1 MDAMRIVIAPDSFKE
16 SMTAAEAAAAIERGV
31 RTALPEAVC
40 TVLPVADGGEGTLDA
55 LAAALGAE
63 RRGVDTGDA
72 LGRPVRAAFALA
84 ADGLAV
90 IEVAQAVGLGLL
102 DGRRDIFHATTTGV
116 AALVLA
122 ALDAG
127 ATRLLVGLGGTATCD
142 GGAGLL
148 AGLGVRF
155 LDAAGRDVRPDPDGL
170 ADLARVDASALDS
183 RARAVSMTLAC
194 DVTNPLLGPTG
205 AAAVFGPQKGATPEQ
220 VPMLDVVLAKVAD
233 GLAAAGFADVRHRP
247 GAGAAGGLGAAFLAL
262 GADLRPG
269 FGVVADAIAL
279 EPAIASADLVIT
291 GEGSLDAQT
300 GSGKAPAGVAAL
312 ATRHGVPVLAFA
324 GRVPDPDAALRLG
337 FAAAVPIAGSL
348 PLAQALVR
356 GPELLEAAVAATLTR
371 PSSGRSTV
379 TPAGE

>member
-1 MDAMRIVIAPDSFKE
+1 MRIVIAPDSFKE

-31 RTALPEAVC
+31 RTALPEATC
-40 TVLPVADGGEGTLDA
+40 AVLPVADGGEGTLDA

-63 RRGVDTGDA
+63 LREVDTVDA

-90 IEVAQAVGLGLL
+90 IEVAQVVGLGLL
-102 DGRRDIFHATTTGV
+102 AGRRDVLHATTAGL

-122 ALDAG
+122 ALEAD

-155 LDAAGRDVRPDPDGL
+155 LDAAGRVLRPDPDGL
-170 ADLARVDASALDS
+170 ADLARVDAAALDS
-183 RARAVSMTLAC
+183 RVRAVSMTLAC
-194 DVTNPLLGPTG
+194 DVTNPLLGPAG

-220 VPMLDVVLAKVAD
+220 VPMLDAVLARVAD
-233 GLAAAGFADVRHRP
+233 SLSAAGFSDVRHRP
-247 GAGAAGGLGAAFLAL
+247 GAGAAGGLGAAFLSL
-262 GADLRPG
+262 GANLRPG
-269 FGVVADAIAL
+269 FGVVADAIGL
-279 EPAIASADLVIT
+279 ESAIATADLVIT

-312 ATRHGVPVLAFA
+312 AARHGVPVLAFA
-324 GRVPDPDAALRLG
+324 GRVPDPDAALGLG
-337 FAAAVPIAGSL
+337 FVAAVPIAGSL
-348 PLAQALVR
+348 PLAEALVR
-356 GPELLEAAVAATLTR
+356 GPELLETAVAATLAGR
-371 PSSGRSTV
+371 ASGWGTV
-379 TPAGE
+379 PPQGE